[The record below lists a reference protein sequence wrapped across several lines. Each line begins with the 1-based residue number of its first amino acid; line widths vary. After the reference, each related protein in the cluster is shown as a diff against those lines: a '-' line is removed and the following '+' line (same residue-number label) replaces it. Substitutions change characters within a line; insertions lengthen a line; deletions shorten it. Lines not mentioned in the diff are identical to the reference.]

1 MTHIS
6 RSLKCVSQNPILLEV
21 GRKAIEDTLV
31 QLRDGRISFPTRGN
45 GLVIREKDGTRSPAI
60 RLGSEDAL
68 RIGLRAIAEYIE
80 QKNNER
86 STT

>member
-6 RSLKCVSQNPILLEV
+6 RSLKCVSENHILLEV

-45 GLVIREKDGTRSPAI
+45 GLVIREKDGTHSPII

-86 STT
+86 STA